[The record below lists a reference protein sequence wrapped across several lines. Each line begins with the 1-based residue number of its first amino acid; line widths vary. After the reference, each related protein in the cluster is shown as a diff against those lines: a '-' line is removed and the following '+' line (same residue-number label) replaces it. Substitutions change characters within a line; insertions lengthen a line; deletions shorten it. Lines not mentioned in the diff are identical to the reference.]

1 MDSQDVAKA
10 LTITQLAQM
19 GVSLFTVIA
28 NAAAAGKDSVTPEE
42 LAASFDAKDEA
53 LVGLAAAIAQ
63 AKAEGR

>member
-1 MDSQDVAKA
+1 MDSNDVAKA

-42 LAASFDAKDEA
+42 
-53 LVGLAAAIAQ
+53 
-63 AKAEGR
+63 